1 MARTSFTS
9 VGSEADSPEP
19 LLRPAP
25 ATDHDAEKLEVE
37 DPGLGYYAEKFPYK

>member
-25 ATDHDAEKLEVE
+25 ATDHDAEKLEV
-37 DPGLGYYAEKFPYK
+37 